1 MIELKDITKKFSF
14 TDQSLSQLKS
24 EALTP
29 LRIFSADFILLFIS
43 FFCINFIKRGH
54 FSIRR
59 EYVGL
64 LLLFYLCWFITALTA
79 KKFQTKNYNTYWNG
93 IQIFV
98 KSNLY
103 LTYSISF
110 IVVFFGLVGYSRVQ
124 IFSTLTALFCFESV
138 LWTVFFRLGFEK
150 ASPETEIKADNLYES
165 QRENRVSFGLIC
177 FDILLVFAS
186 FFLINLVKR
195 GDLVLLPEYD
205 KLLLIILGLWFVT
218 ALATKKFYINI
229 HLNFYFNLWQWLKA
243 GFLTLALTS
252 VIVFGLRLFYYS
264 RFQGFGTVLLLML
277 LEVIAL
283 TFYFWRKKETVNKKD
298 VESVEEVKNI
308 IGQEALPLTFD
319 IEAIRQKLMEPA
331 RIKLEK
337 RLLKHYPDFF
347 AFINENIDL
356 DEMIR
361 LETAVENSPEPIALH
376 SDKIPVR
383 LFLNLHKINDIR
395 KINKY
400 FLQVHQMLL
409 PGGYFVGEAH
419 TIWTH
424 MEWVY
429 SKFPRQIAHVVY
441 TLDFCFKRIMP
452 KLPGFKNI
460 YFALTKGKNRTI
472 SKAEMMGRL
481 CFCGFE
487 IVAEK
492 EINKRLCVIARK
504 VKTPSIDTNPTYG
517 PLVTLKRSG
526 SNGSVLHI
534 YKFRTMHPYS
544 EYLQQYVFNLQGL
557 QKGGKLEDDFR
568 MTAWGKFMRK
578 CWLDEL
584 PMLYNWLKG
593 DLQLFGVRPLSFH
606 YLSLYDSELKELRK
620 HVKPGLIPPFYADL
634 PETFDEICDSERRY
648 IKAFLKNP
656 IKTQLSYFSKAFVN
670 IALKGARSG

>member
-1 MIELKDITKKFSF
+1 MNAHNDIIGDVPIE
-14 TDQSLSQLKS
+14 DQSENAVKS
-24 EALTP
+24 EAMTP
-29 LRIFSADFILLFIS
+29 VRIFLIDLLLLSAS
-43 FFCINFIKRGH
+43 FFFCNFFKRGN
-54 FSIRR
+54 FSLSW
-59 EYVGL
+59 EYTVL
-64 LLLFYLCWFITALTA
+64 LMLFYLCWLLASLTG
-79 KKFQTKNYNTYWNG
+79 KKFRIEAYDSFYGG
-93 IQIFV
+93 ILVLF
-98 KSNLY
+98 KSSLY
-103 LTYSISF
+103 LAYFISF
-110 IVVFFGLVGYSRVQ
+110 LIVFFGFSAYSRLQ
-124 IFSTLTALFCFESV
+124 IFSTCLV
-138 LWTVFFRLGFEK
+138 LLIIEIVCWAGFFKFSFGRVPFN
-150 ASPETEIKADNLYES
+150 IWQN
-165 QRENRVSFGLIC
+165 ENRLHIQKPASQVSYILIC
-177 FDILLVFAS
+177 FDLVLVFAS
-186 FFLINLVKR
+186 FFIINAVKR
-195 GDLVLLPEYD
+195 GELALPPEYD
-205 KLLLIILGLWFVT
+205 KLLLIILGLWFIT
-218 ALATKKFYINI
+218 SLTTKKFYVNI

-243 GFLTLALTS
+243 SFLILALTS
-252 VIVFGLRLFYYS
+252 VLVFGLRLFHYS

-277 LEVIAL
+277 LEVIVL
-283 TFYFWRKKETVNKKD
+283 TFYFWGKKETINKKD
-298 VESVEEVKNI
+298 VESVEEVKDI
-308 IGQEALPLTFD
+308 LSQEALSLDLD
-319 IEAIRQKLMEPA
+319 IKEIRQKLMEPA
-331 RIKLEK
+331 RVRLEQ
-337 RLLKHYPDFF
+337 RLKGKYPELF
-347 AFINENIDL
+347 AFINENVNL

-376 SDKIPVR
+376 SDTIPVR
-383 LFLNLHKINDIR
+383 FFLNLHKINDIR
-395 KINKY
+395 KINQY

-409 PGGYFVGEAH
+409 PGGHFVGEAH
-419 TIWTH
+419 TIRTH

-656 IKTQLSYFSKAFVN
+656 IKTQLFYFSKAFVN